1 MRERRELDVAAI
13 SFQRERERE
22 RDESGDFEVQG
33 SVRERQRKSVLSE
46 VGDGSTNTITR

>member
-1 MRERRELDVAAI
+1 MRERRELEVAAI
-13 SFQRERERE
+13 SFQRERE

-46 VGDGSTNTITR
+46 VGDGSTNSITR

>member
-22 RDESGDFEVQG
+22 ESGDFAVRG
-33 SVRERQRKSVLSE
+33 SERERQRKSVLSE
-46 VGDGSTNTITR
+46 VGDGSTNSITR